1 MSRSSYV
8 TRKYRSDPLGFL
20 IELMHLK
27 AYESAL
33 RALDNSLYMLAGII
47 SHRNLPLR
55 ERTAVNDMVCNLIRD
70 HSQSHSTRLAASKL
84 YGIIGNLFVNA
95 YWLSWSL
102 TDAELRTY
110 YESKKRFSEAIEF
123 LGLDFGGTINVTG
136 LATGILAASEMGTKR
151 AVASYA
157 RKKANY
163 GIGQR
168 LGTLTQGTAGRSL
181 GASMA
186 MVTVFAGVIHA
197 MSSESVKQGRRELM
211 ARGLLQLDE
220 I

>member
-84 YGIIGNLFVNA
+84 YGIIDRKSTRLN
-95 YWLSWSL
+95 SSH
-102 TDAELRTY
+102 
-110 YESKKRFSEAIEF
+110 
-123 LGLDFGGTINVTG
+123 
-136 LATGILAASEMGTKR
+136 
-151 AVASYA
+151 VASSYA
-157 RKKANY
+157 
-163 GIGQR
+163 
-168 LGTLTQGTAGRSL
+168 
-181 GASMA
+181 
-186 MVTVFAGVIHA
+186 VFY
-197 MSSESVKQGRRELM
+197 
-211 ARGLLQLDE
+211 
-220 I
+220 